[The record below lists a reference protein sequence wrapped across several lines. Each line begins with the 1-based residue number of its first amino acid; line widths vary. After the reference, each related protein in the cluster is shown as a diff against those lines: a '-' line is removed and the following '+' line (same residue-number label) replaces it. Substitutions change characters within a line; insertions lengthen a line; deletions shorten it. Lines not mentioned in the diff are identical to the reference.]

1 MLIDTDTMVP
11 ISTANQN
18 FSRVAKMADEHGS
31 VIIMKNNAPRYVL
44 MEFSQL
50 ERSKTADPATVDSLA
65 EEIMNENEYVFR
77 ELAK

>member
-65 EEIMNENEYVFR
+65 EEIMNENEYVFQ

>member
-1 MLIDTDTMVP
+1 MMINTDNMVP

-18 FSRVAKMADEHGS
+18 FSKVARMVDENGS

-44 MEFSQL
+44 IEFSQL
-50 ERSKTADPATVDSLA
+50 EKYQNASPEEVDALA
-65 EEIMNENEYVFR
+65 EQIMSENDAVFK